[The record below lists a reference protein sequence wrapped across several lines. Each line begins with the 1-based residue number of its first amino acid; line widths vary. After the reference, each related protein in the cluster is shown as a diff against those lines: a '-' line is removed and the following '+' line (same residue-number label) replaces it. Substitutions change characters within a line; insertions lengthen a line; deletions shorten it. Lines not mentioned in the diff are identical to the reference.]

1 MRDDQRSMSSSTTS
15 SGSRYLIAAGGTAG
29 HVVPALAVAD
39 ELRTDG
45 ARVVFAGGERAEA
58 ELVPAAGYEL
68 TAFRVQGLSR
78 TNPLKALVAL
88 WRAGIAAVE
97 AWRLIGAL
105 KPDAVMGG
113 GGYVAGPVGLAA
125 ILRRRPLVLTE
136 ADSHLGLTNRLLA
149 PFARRVG
156 LAFSI
161 DGRKPPRYV
170 VTGRPI
176 PPPAA
181 DREAARANFGI
192 PEDRPVVVVVGGSLG
207 ARSINEAAI
216 EAFGSDP
223 DVEVIHAAGD
233 RDLPALR
240 LRPVGAG
247 YRLFGYIDDFDQAL
261 AAADLV
267 VSRSG
272 GSVFE
277 IAAAGCPAVLV
288 PYPYAAADHQAGN
301 AAWMSDAGAA
311 VVIDDGSLDA
321 ALLADTVH
329 GLLDDP
335 ARLARMRAASLSIAR
350 PDAASA
356 VAGLLREAAA

>member
-1 MRDDQRSMSSSTTS
+1 
-15 SGSRYLIAAGGTAG
+15 
-29 HVVPALAVAD
+29 VVPALAVAD

-45 ARVVFAGGERAEA
+45 ALVVFAGGERAEA
-58 ELVPAAGYEL
+58 QLVPAAGYEL
-68 TAFRVQGLSR
+68 VSFRVQGLSR

-88 WRAGIAAVE
+88 GRAVVAGAQ
-97 AWRLIGAL
+97 AWRLIGSL

-125 ILRRRPLVLTE
+125 VLRRRPLVLTE

-156 LAFSI
+156 LAFAI
-161 DGRKPPRYV
+161 PGRGLPRYV

-176 PPPAA
+176 PPPAG
-181 DREAARANFGI
+181 DREAARAHFGI
-192 PEDRPVVVVVGGSLG
+192 PDGRPLVVVVGGSLG

-216 EAFGSDP
+216 GAFGQDGSI
-223 DVEVIHAAGD
+223 EVIHAAGD
-233 RDLPALR
+233 RDLPELR
-240 LRPVGAG
+240 RRPVGPG

-261 AAADLV
+261 AAADVV

-288 PYPYAAADHQAGN
+288 PYPHAAADHQAGN

-311 VVIDDGSLDA
+311 VVIEDARLDA
-321 ALLADTVH
+321 PLLAETVRGLLADP
-329 GLLDDP
+329 G
-335 ARLARMRAASLSIAR
+335 RLEQMRASALSIAR
-350 PDAASA
+350 PDAAGE

>member
-1 MRDDQRSMSSSTTS
+1 M
-15 SGSRYLIAAGGTAG
+15 
-29 HVVPALAVAD
+29 PALAVAD
-39 ELRTDG
+39 ELRIDG
-45 ARVVFAGGERAEA
+45 AQVVFAGGERAEA
-58 ELVPAAGYEL
+58 QLVPAAGYEL
-68 TAFRVQGLSR
+68 VSFRVQGLSR
-78 TNPLKALVAL
+78 TNPLRALVAL
-88 WRAGIAAVE
+88 GRAAVAGAQ
-97 AWRLIGAL
+97 AWRLIGSL

-156 LAFSI
+156 LAFAI
-161 DGRKPPRYV
+161 PGRELPRYV

-176 PPPAA
+176 PPPAG
-181 DREAARANFGI
+181 DRQAARAHFGI
-192 PEDRPVVVVVGGSLG
+192 PEGHPLVVVVGGSLG

-216 EAFGSDP
+216 EAFGQDGSI
-223 DVEVIHAAGD
+223 EVIHAAGD
-233 RDLPALR
+233 RDLPALSE
-240 LRPVGAG
+240 RPVGPG

-261 AAADLV
+261 AAADVV

-288 PYPYAAADHQAGN
+288 PYPHAAADHQAGN

-311 VVIDDGSLDA
+311 VVIEDARLDA
-321 ALLADTVH
+321 HLLAATVRELLADP
-329 GLLDDP
+329 G
-335 ARLARMRAASLSIAR
+335 RLERMRASALSIAR
-350 PDAASA
+350 PGAAGE

>member
-1 MRDDQRSMSSSTTS
+1 M
-15 SGSRYLIAAGGTAG
+15 IAAGGTAG

-45 ARVVFAGGERAEA
+45 SQVVFAGGARAEA
-58 ELVPAAGYEL
+58 QLVPAAGFEL
-68 TAFRVQGLSR
+68 VPFRVQGLSR
-78 TNPLKALVAL
+78 TNPLKALAALGQAVAATV
-88 WRAGIAAVE
+88 R
-97 AWRLIGAL
+97 AWRLIGSL
-105 KPDAVMGG
+105 RPDAVMGG

-125 ILRRRPLVLTE
+125 VLRRRPLVLTE

-156 LAFSI
+156 LAFAI
-161 DGRKPPRYV
+161 PGRTPPRYV

-176 PPPAA
+176 PPPAG
-181 DREAARANFGI
+181 DRGAARAHFGV
-192 PEDRPVVVVVGGSLG
+192 PEGRPLVVVVGGSLG

-216 EAFGSDP
+216 EAFGQDGE
-223 DVEVIHAAGD
+223 VEVIHAAGD
-233 RDLPALR
+233 RDLPSLR
-240 LRPVGAG
+240 QRPVGPG

-301 AAWMSDAGAA
+301 AAWMGDAGAA
-311 VVIDDGSLDA
+311 VVIDDDRLDA
-321 ALLADTVH
+321 ALLASTVR
-329 GLLDDP
+329 GLLDEP
-335 ARLARMRAASLSIAR
+335 GRLAQMREASLSIAR
-350 PDAASA
+350 PGAAAA